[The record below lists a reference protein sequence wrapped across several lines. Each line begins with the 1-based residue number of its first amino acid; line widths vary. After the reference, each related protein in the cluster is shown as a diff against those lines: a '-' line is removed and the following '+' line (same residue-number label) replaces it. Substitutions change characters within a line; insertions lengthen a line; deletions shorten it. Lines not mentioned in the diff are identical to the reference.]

1 MAVNLHR
8 GSAACTTAS
17 NFLSSTASPLRPP
30 AACGEG
36 DAFAARGESSATAAA
51 GPYEAASRSTCCRR
65 RAPMR
70 VTSSSD
76 GLATAASAS
85 SGARR
90 GFRGRAECGRTRVP
104 AYGDGAAG
112 VAEAGGSFG
121 VGSGSSAGSSAGGRR
136 RRAAERARGDVGGD
150 VARAIALRNQR
161 FSSASAA
168 LRVASVRMSSDASAA
183 DSGRLAADSGR
194 LPAGRSGVSPR
205 GSGGGGEDGGGGGG
219 VGDAA
224 YLTAREV

>member
-90 GFRGRAECGRTRVP
+90 GFRGRAECGRTPRGP
-104 AYGDGAAG
+104 GAG
-112 VAEAGGSFG
+112 VRRRRRRRSRGRRQLRRRQRLVGGLLRGRSPPPRG
-121 VGSGSSAGSSAGGRR
+121 RACARRRGRR
-136 RRAAERARGDVGGD
+136 RRARHRAPQPAILERERG
-150 VARAIALRNQR
+150 VARRKRPNELRRLRPPTADGSPQTADGSR
-161 FSSASAA
+161 LVDRACLRAA
-168 LRVASVRMSSDASAA
+168 AAVAAKTAA
-183 DSGRLAADSGR
+183 AVAAWGT
-194 LPAGRSGVSPR
+194 PH
-205 GSGGGGEDGGGGGG
+205 
-219 VGDAA
+219 
-224 YLTAREV
+224 T